1 MMSRQI
7 KTIGIV
13 GGLGPESTIEYYR
26 QLIARYREQISDGS
40 YPPIIINSMDVRE
53 LLRQCGANEFGKVT
67 DSIVEAIQSLA
78 RAGAQFCLI
87 ASNTPHIVF
96 DDICQRSPIPL
107 LSIVE
112 ATRAE
117 AEARRLSRLA
127 LFGSQFTMQGDF
139 YPHAFAKTG
148 IAIVTP
154 DFADQQYIHEKYT
167 TEIVNGTV
175 VQGTRRGLLE
185 IVERLHRQTRIDG
198 LILGGTELPLI
209 LQDGM
214 VKDIPFLDTTAIHV
228 KAAVELMLADEKSV
242 G

>member
-1 MMSRQI
+1 MTSRQI
-7 KTIGIV
+7 KTVGIV

-26 QLIARYREQISDGS
+26 QIIAKYREQISDGS

-53 LLRQCGANEFGKVT
+53 LLRQCGASEFGKVS
-67 DSIVEAIQSLA
+67 DSIVEAVHGLA
-78 RAGAQFCLI
+78 RAGAQFGLI

-96 DDICQRSPIPL
+96 DDIRQRSPMPL

-117 AEARRLSRLA
+117 AKARGLSRLA

-139 YPHAFAKTG
+139 YPKAFAKAG
-148 IAIVTP
+148 IAIVAP
-154 DFADQQYIHEKYT
+154 DFADQEYIHEKYT
-167 TEIVNGTV
+167 TEIINGTI

-185 IVERLHRQTRIDG
+185 IVERLHRRSRIDG

-209 LQDGM
+209 LHDGM
-214 VKDIPFLDTTAIHV
+214 VENIPFLDTTAIHV
-228 KAAVELMLADEKSV
+228 KAAVDLMLAGEESV
-242 G
+242 R